1 MRVLPDPMATPIR
14 RPWRPAAA
22 LAVGLAC
29 ALAAP
34 AALPA
39 AAQAGM
45 LEAGTEG
52 GYAFVIEARTVQRD
66 GERVR
71 FRLLAYNVDGADH
84 YDSMIEVD
92 CTHRTRRQLSAVADD
107 GRGAVK
113 RYGDELS
120 SPHPISQGTR
130 AERELRLACA
140 RVGLHATEPP
150 HRVAAASDLV
160 DAGSDAAGEHAIFID
175 SVRPRDDAIVDYMLQ
190 TVAPGQVWATRQQ
203 VVADCKRQLR
213 GVVQDEDAPAGTKI
227 LARRAAAGSREERE
241 IGTVCA
247 LPEGPRQRWFAGFV
261 VTPDGVVVAPH
272 ARTAGCASI
281 AMGAG
286 AARRTLELIANE
298 EDVVLLRIP
307 GHGAWTTMPA
317 TASAALP
324 PHAAVTLLGVSGTA
338 PRVSAAFAEQAG
350 ANADDPGWPQVRTLK
365 DRAQSEGVVWNES
378 GWAVGLALAFRPPDA
393 RGGTA
398 LVRLLPA
405 SEIRRRLQLHGL
417 AWRQPDG
424 APVTPDAAM
433 QAALQA
439 TVPLICH
446 RTT

>member
-1 MRVLPDPMATPIR
+1 MATPIR

-22 LAVGLAC
+22 LAAGLAC

-39 AAQAGM
+39 PAAM
-45 LEAGTEG
+45 LDAGTEG
-52 GYAFVIEARTVQRD
+52 GYTFVIEARTVQRE

-71 FRLLAYNVDGADH
+71 FRLLSSNTAGADH
-84 YDSMIEVD
+84 YDSTIEVD
-92 CTHRTRRQLSAVADD
+92 CVHRTRRQLSAIADD
-107 GRGAVK
+107 GRGGVK
-113 RYGDELS
+113 RYGDEMA
-120 SPHPISQGTR
+120 SPHAISQGTR
-130 AERELRLACA
+130 AERELHLACA
-140 RVGLHATEPP
+140 RVGLQVAQPP
-150 HRVAAASDLV
+150 HLVAAASDLV
-160 DAGSDAAGEHAIFID
+160 DAGSDAAGDHAIFID

-190 TVAPGQVWATRQQ
+190 TVVPGQVYATRQR
-203 VVADCKRQLR
+203 VVADCKRRLR
-213 GVVQDEDAPAGTKI
+213 APVQDEGAPAGTRI
-227 LARRAAAGSREERE
+227 PARHAAAGSREERE
-241 IGTVCA
+241 LATACTM
-247 LPEGPRQRWFAGFV
+247 PEGPRERWFAGFL
-261 VTPDGVVVAPH
+261 VTSDGVVVAPH

-286 AARRTLELIANE
+286 AGRRTLELIANE

-307 GHGAWTTMPA
+307 GRADWTTMPA
-317 TASAALP
+317 AATAAVP

-350 ANADDPGWPQVRTLK
+350 ANSDDPGWPQVRTLK

-378 GWAVGLALAFRPPDA
+378 GWAIGLALAFRPPDA

-417 AWRQPDG
+417 AWRPPDA
-424 APVTPDAAM
+424 APVAPDAAM
-433 QAALQA
+433 RAALQA

-446 RTT
+446 RAT